1 MRCHCCN
8 PLAMT
13 MSHTEKN
20 PGRLF
25 FKCFSRRCPFF
36 QWVDQ
41 EPRGQNRIWLEADK
55 FICLFDGRV
64 VRRTFQD
71 VLTETPIQRGVRQSI
86 DQHMGPFEGIW
97 HPEELSPRSRSSLD
111 QIVHKDKTGQVPF
124 QGQYLW
130 DEFTPKDRLYVERRG
145 VAAPTQ

>member
-1 MRCHCCN
+1 
-8 PLAMT
+8 MT

-41 EPRGQNRIWLEADK
+41 DPWDKNRTWLEADK
-55 FICLFDGRV
+55 IVYLHDGRI
-64 VRRTFQD
+64 VRRTFED
-71 VLTETPIQRGVRQSI
+71 LMRV
-86 DQHMGPFEGIW
+86 GPFEGNW
-97 HPEELSPRSRSSLD
+97 SPEDLSPRSRASLD
-111 QIVHKDKTGQVPF
+111 QIVHKDKAGQQPF

-130 DEFTPKDRLYVERRG
+130 DEFTPKERFYMEKRGLVPPSQSDLKRKEVEWHMYK
-145 VAAPTQ
+145 